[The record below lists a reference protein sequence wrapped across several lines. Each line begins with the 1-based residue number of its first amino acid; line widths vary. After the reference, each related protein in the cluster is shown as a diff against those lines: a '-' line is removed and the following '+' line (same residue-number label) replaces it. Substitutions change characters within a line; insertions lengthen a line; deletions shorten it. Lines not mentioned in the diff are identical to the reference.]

1 MCRHTIY
8 QYMMYY
14 NSLKSIMKQLSV
26 LQMRNVSSKFLSLSD
41 FIAHDNDE
49 LLLDSFEIWGLLI
62 ILH

>member
-1 MCRHTIY
+1 MCRHSIY

-14 NSLKSIMKQLSV
+14 NSLKSIMKQLFM

-41 FIAHDNDE
+41 FIARDNDE
-49 LLLDSFEIWGLLI
+49 LLLDSFETWGLLI